1 MLSKFLVTLCLLLS
15 CNLAFAAK
23 LQVAASI
30 YPMAEFCRAVGG
42 DLVEVFQL
50 VPDGT
55 EPHDYEPSP
64 KDLTKVGQAKVL
76 VYNGVVDDWAKNALT
91 ALSDRQLAGVE
102 TGAGLM
108 ELKGV
113 QDPHV
118 WISPKLAMV
127 QAKRICEAFC
137 QADTVNAAKYH
148 VNLDNYVL
156 QLQELDKEYQKF
168 ALGKRRGFATA
179 HAAFGHLAKDYNLE
193 MLAVTGLSPEAEPT
207 PADLQKVINLV
218 KQYGVRYVFFETLT
232 SPKLAELV
240 AQETG
245 AKTAVLD
252 PVEGVSQGSKATYL
266 DLQKENLL
274 ALQKEFAE

>member
-1 MLSKFLVTLCLLLS
+1 MLS